1 MDGLQDAMSIAV
13 DASNTLSCGSTP
25 CKKYYPAG
33 PSTGNNVN
41 GLLCQSLPTL
51 V

>member
-1 MDGLQDAMSIAV
+1 MDRLQDTMSISV

-33 PSTGNNVN
+33 PSAGNNVN
-41 GLLCQSLPTL
+41 SLLRQSLPTL